1 MGHKS
6 RCKTNFKKWKSY
18 VVFSD
23 PNAIKLGIFY
33 YIQKYKQ
40 KYIKQKIKY
49 KQKNFLY
56 PEVSKYISKFLRKCQ
71 GVS

>member
-1 MGHKS
+1 MQNKLQKVEIIH
-6 RCKTNFKKWKSY
+6 Y
-18 VVFSD
+18 ISD

-40 KYIKQKIKY
+40 KYIKQKIKC